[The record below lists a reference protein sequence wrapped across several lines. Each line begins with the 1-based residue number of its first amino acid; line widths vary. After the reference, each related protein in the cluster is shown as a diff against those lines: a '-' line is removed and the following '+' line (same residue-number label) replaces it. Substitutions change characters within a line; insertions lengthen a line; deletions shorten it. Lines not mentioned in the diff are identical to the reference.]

1 MRKIGLILFIL
12 STAVFSFGQDTI
24 KESSVPS
31 IEVVGIRA
39 SSKTPVTQ
47 KKITAQEISKS
58 YQGQEMTYILSNTP
72 SVNFSSDGGHAQG
85 YTYFRMRGMDQ
96 TRVNMTLNGV
106 PLNEPED
113 QGVYF
118 SNLDGEVFIPTE
130 EEVLSV
136 SYVSYETKNAVTL
149 SNDTIISLNQL

>member
-12 STAVFSFGQDTI
+12 TTATFSFAQDTLKGVAI
-24 KESSVPS
+24 PSV
-31 IEVVGIRA
+31 EVVGVRA

-47 KKITAQEISKS
+47 KKITADEISKS

-85 YTYFRMRGMDQ
+85 YTYFRLRGMDQ

-106 PLNEPED
+106 PLNELFLIT
-113 QGVYF
+113 QCLRQTFKVCKYK
-118 SNLDGEVFIPTE
+118 EV
-130 EEVLSV
+130 
-136 SYVSYETKNAVTL
+136 
-149 SNDTIISLNQL
+149 